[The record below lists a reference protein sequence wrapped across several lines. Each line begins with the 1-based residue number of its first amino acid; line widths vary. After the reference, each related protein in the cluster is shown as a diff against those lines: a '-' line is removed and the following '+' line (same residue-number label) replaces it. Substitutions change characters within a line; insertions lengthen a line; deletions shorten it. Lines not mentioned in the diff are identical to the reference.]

1 MRSQSR
7 LPKFLLLI
15 AEPRIANSLQFAVY
29 LSLFVAGIT
38 AFVDPPTLTLAIL
51 GPALTGMWATF
62 LTFGGL
68 VGSVAVLPG
77 WWWLERVGL
86 LAAGVGLLIYG
97 IILLTLQYTDEL
109 ATNHFPAIALV
120 VAFFFAQSMRWN
132 QIRGLQLAPRS

>member
-1 MRSQSR
+1 MTPRSR
-7 LPKFLLLI
+7 IPRFLLLI
-15 AEPRIANSLQFAVY
+15 AEPRIANILQFFVY
-29 LSLFVAGIT
+29 LSLLTAGLT

-68 VGSVAVLPG
+68 IGAVAVLPG

-86 LAAGVGLLIYG
+86 IAAGAGLLIYG
-97 IILLTLQYTDEL
+97 VILLSLQSVETGSSNY
-109 ATNHFPAIALV
+109 FPALAIAC
-120 VAFFFAQSMRWN
+120 AFLFAQAMRWN